1 MTKKN
6 KTNEAQR
13 KPEKRRYY
21 DVYSDDGVESGDQ
34 FSKSGIEEIVKKKKK
49 AQIRKRTVAKTTT
62 ESATKK
68 EEKTTERNYRL
79 YKHLIVIK

>member
-1 MTKKN
+1 MFEACKKEYQ
-6 KTNEAQR
+6 KL
-13 KPEKRRYY
+13 Y
-21 DVYSDDGVESGDQ
+21 VEHE

-79 YKHLIVIK
+79 YKHLIVI